1 MQSLMR
7 VVRSASALWPFYIA
21 VVVVSSIVAGLGLIS
36 PFLIREATDT
46 IIAALG
52 DEPVPDATRTVVWLA
67 IALFVAEASASMLHN
82 VSGYLGDVMVARIR
96 QILSTRYFA
105 KLLALPQRYYDNQ
118 VTGTIIARLDR
129 SIANV
134 TQFIQS
140 FTNNF
145 LPMLLQVVAILGIT
159 AYYYWPL
166 TVLLALLFP
175 LYTWLTALTSK
186 RWQVFEQEKN
196 ANIDEGNGRFAE
208 VVGQVK
214 VTKSYGAEVREL
226 EKFGRHYTNT
236 VDITR
241 PQSRWWHSMDT
252 ARGVAM
258 NLIFL
263 GIYLILFTR
272 TLDGHF
278 TVGEMV
284 MLIQMVTMARQPVTM
299 MSWIVDS
306 AQRAIAGSRDYFKVM
321 DEPVEPTANRQLV
334 AATEASGMPALD
346 ATQQTPLRVREPV
359 VAFDNVTF
367 EYMPGE
373 PVLHDVTFTAREGEK
388 IALVGESGGGKST
401 IVNLLLGLYPITRGR
416 LEVCDEE
423 ISHLDVEKLRATTG
437 VVFQEAALF
446 SGSVFENIAYGKPD
460 ATMEEVVAVAK
471 RANAHDFIMKFTD
484 GYDTIIGERGLRLSG
499 GQRQRVAVARAMLKD
514 APLLILDEA
523 TSALD
528 TKAERAVQAG
538 LDELMRDRTTIMIAH
553 RLSTIAGVDTII
565 TLRDGRID
573 EIGSPADLAVS
584 GGIYSEL
591 LRLTASSSAADRK
604 RLKAFGFAADGGDD
618 DEYDEEDH
626 STREG
631 TAD

>member
-1 MQSLMR
+1 MR

-272 TLDGHF
+272 TLDGHV

-334 AATEASGMPALD
+334 AATEASVMPALD

-416 LEVCDEE
+416 LEVCGEE

-538 LDELMRDRTTIMIAH
+538 LDELMRNRTTIMIAH

-618 DEYDEEDH
+618 DEYDEDED
-626 STREG
+626 EG
-631 TAD
+631 ATD

>member
-334 AATEASGMPALD
+334 AATEASVMPALD

-416 LEVCDEE
+416 LEVCGEE

-538 LDELMRDRTTIMIAH
+538 LDELMRNRTTIMIAH

-618 DEYDEEDH
+618 DEYDEDED
-626 STREG
+626 EG

>member
-1 MQSLMR
+1 MR

-416 LEVCDEE
+416 LEVCGEE

-618 DEYDEEDH
+618 DEYDEDEDDH

>member
-196 ANIDEGNGRFAE
+196 ASIDEGNGRFAE

-416 LEVCDEE
+416 LEVCGEE

-618 DEYDEEDH
+618 DEYDEDED
-626 STREG
+626 EG
-631 TAD
+631 ATD

>member
-1 MQSLMR
+1 MQPIIR
-7 VVRSASALWPFYIA
+7 VLRSTSTLWPFYLA
-21 VVVVSSIVAGLGLIS
+21 VVVVSSAVAGLSLLS
-36 PFLIREATDT
+36 PFLLREATDT
-46 IIAALG
+46 IVDGGAI
-52 DEPVPDATRTVVWLA
+52 RTVVWLA
-67 IALFVAEASASMLHN
+67 VGLFAAEAGATLLRN

-96 QILSTRYFA
+96 QVLSTRYFA
-105 KLLALPQRYYDNQ
+105 KLLALPQSYFNGQ

-226 EKFGRHYTNT
+226 ESFGRHYTNT
-236 VDITR
+236 VEITR

-263 GIYLILFTR
+263 GIYLIVFTR
-272 TLDGHF
+272 TLNGFF
-278 TVGEMV
+278 TIGEMV

-321 DEPVEPTANRQLV
+321 DESVEPTANRQLV
-334 AATEASGMPALD
+334 AATKASDMPEVAL
-346 ATQQTPLRVREPV
+346 AQQTPLPVREPV
-359 VAFDNVTF
+359 VAFDQVTF
-367 EYMPGE
+367 AYTPGE
-373 PVLHDVTFTAREGEK
+373 PVLHDVTFSAHKDEK

-401 IVNLLLGLYPITRGR
+401 IVNLLLGLYPVTQGR
-416 LEVCDEE
+416 LEVCGEE
-423 ISHLDVEKLRATTG
+423 LGELDVEKLRATTG

-446 SGSVFENIAYGKPD
+446 SGSVFENIAYGKPE
-460 ATMEEVVAVAK
+460 ATLEEVVAVAK

-484 GYDTIIGERGLRLSG
+484 GYDTVIGERGLRLSG

-514 APLLILDEA
+514 APILILDEA

-538 LDELMRDRTTIMIAH
+538 LDELMEGRTTIMIAH

-565 TLRDGRID
+565 TLRNGRID
-573 EIGSPADLAVS
+573 EIGSPAELAVS

-591 LRLTASSSAADRK
+591 LKLTASSSAEDRR
-604 RLKAFGFAADGGDD
+604 RLRAFGFASESMSP
-618 DEYDEEDH
+618 DEDEDEDV
-626 STREG
+626 
-631 TAD
+631 

>member
-52 DEPVPDATRTVVWLA
+52 DEPVPNATRTVVWLA

-334 AATEASGMPALD
+334 AATEASGMPTLD

-359 VAFDNVTF
+359 VAFENVTF

-416 LEVCDEE
+416 LEVCGEE

-618 DEYDEEDH
+618 DEYDEDED
-626 STREG
+626 EG
-631 TAD
+631 ATD

>member
-334 AATEASGMPALD
+334 AATEASVMPALD

-416 LEVCDEE
+416 LEVCGEE

-538 LDELMRDRTTIMIAH
+538 LDELMRNRTTIMIAH

>member
-1 MQSLMR
+1 MQPVIR
-7 VVRSASALWPFYIA
+7 VLRSASTLWPFYLA
-21 VVVVSSIVAGLGLIS
+21 VVVVSSAVAGLSLLS

-46 IIAALG
+46 IVDGGAA
-52 DEPVPDATRTVVWLA
+52 RTVVWLA
-67 IALFVAEASASMLHN
+67 VGLFAAEAGATLLRN
-82 VSGYLGDVMVARIR
+82 VSGYIGDVMVARIR
-96 QILSTRYFA
+96 QVLSTRYFA
-105 KLLALPQRYYDNQ
+105 KLLALPQSYFDGQ

-145 LPMLLQVVAILGIT
+145 LPMLIQVVAILGIT

-236 VDITR
+236 VEITR

-263 GIYLILFTR
+263 GIYLIVFTR
-272 TLDGHF
+272 TLGGHF
-278 TVGEMV
+278 TIGEMV

-321 DEPVEPTANRQLV
+321 DEPVEPTADRQLV
-334 AATEASGMPALD
+334 AATKASDMPEVTL
-346 ATQQTPLRVREPV
+346 TQQTPLPVREPV
-359 VAFDNVTF
+359 VAFDQVTF
-367 EYMPGE
+367 AYTPGE
-373 PVLHDVTFTAREGEK
+373 PVLYDVTFSAKKGEK

-401 IVNLLLGLYPITRGR
+401 IVNLLLGLYPVTQGR
-416 LEVCDEE
+416 LEVCGEE
-423 ISHLDVEKLRATTG
+423 LGELDVEKLRATTG

-446 SGSVFENIAYGKPD
+446 SGSVFENTAYGKPD
-460 ATMEEVVAVAK
+460 ATLEEVVAVAK

-484 GYDTIIGERGLRLSG
+484 GYDTVIGERGLRLSG

-514 APLLILDEA
+514 APILILDEA

-538 LDELMRDRTTIMIAH
+538 LDELMEGRTTIMIAH

-573 EIGSPADLAVS
+573 EIGSPAELAVS

-591 LRLTASSSAADRK
+591 LKLTASSSAEDRR
-604 RLKAFGFAADGGDD
+604 RLRAFGFASESMSP
-618 DEYDEEDH
+618 DEDEDEE
-626 STREG
+626 EWG
-631 TAD
+631 ALA

>member
-1 MQSLMR
+1 MR
-7 VVRSASALWPFYIA
+7 VARSASALWPYYVA
-21 VVVVSSIVAGLGLIS
+21 VVVVSSLVAALGLVS

-46 IIAALG
+46 IVATLG
-52 DEPVPDATRTVVWLA
+52 DASLPDPTRTVIWLA
-67 IALFVAEASASMLHN
+67 IALFAAEASASLLRN

-134 TQFIQS
+134 TQFVQS

-145 LPMLLQVVAILGIT
+145 LPMLIQVIAILGIT

-175 LYTWLTALTSK
+175 LYAWLTALTSK
-186 RWQVFEQEKN
+186 RWQVFEKEKN

-236 VDITR
+236 VEITR

-263 GIYLILFTR
+263 AIYLILFTR

-306 AQRAIAGSRDYFKVM
+306 AQRAIAGSRDYFQVM

-334 AATEASGMPALD
+334 AATRASGAPELEPAQH
-346 ATQQTPLRVREPV
+346 APLAVREPV
-359 VAFDNVTF
+359 VAFDGVTF
-367 EYMPGE
+367 EYLPGE
-373 PVLHDVTFTAREGEK
+373 PVLHNVSFTAHEGEK

-401 IVNLLLGLYPITRGR
+401 IVNLLLGLYPITQGQLR
-416 LEVCDEE
+416 VCGEE
-423 ISHLDVEKLRATTG
+423 IGELEVEKLRATTG

-446 SGSVFENIAYGKPD
+446 SGSVFENIAYGKPH
-460 ATMEEVVAVAK
+460 ATLEEVVEVAK

-484 GYDTIIGERGLRLSG
+484 GYDTVIGERGLRLSG

-538 LDELMRDRTTIMIAH
+538 LDKLMVGRTTIMIAH

-565 TLRDGRID
+565 TLRDGRVD
-573 EIGSPADLAVS
+573 EIGSPDELAVS

-591 LRLTASSSAADRK
+591 LRLTASSSAADRA
-604 RLKAFGFAADGGDD
+604 RLKAFGFHVEGEESDDG
-618 DEYDEEDH
+618 E
-626 STREG
+626 
-631 TAD
+631 

>member
-208 VVGQVK
+208 AVGQVK

-416 LEVCDEE
+416 LEVCGEE

-618 DEYDEEDH
+618 DEYDEDED
-626 STREG
+626 EG
-631 TAD
+631 TTD

>member
-236 VDITR
+236 VVITR

-416 LEVCDEE
+416 LEVCGEE